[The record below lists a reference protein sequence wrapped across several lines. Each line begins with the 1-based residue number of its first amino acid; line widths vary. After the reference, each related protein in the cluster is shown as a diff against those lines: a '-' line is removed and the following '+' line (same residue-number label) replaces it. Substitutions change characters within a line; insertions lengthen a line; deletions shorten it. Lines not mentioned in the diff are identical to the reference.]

1 MSNAAEKL
9 DTPQPYASELIE
21 LNDVEKQLAEL
32 RAKHGA
38 VPDYATKEGYAR
50 GKASIKELTSYRT
63 GTDKARLAITKPHR
77 EFIDQVNQY
86 AKGLIAEI
94 EKLEAPHRDAKK
106 EVDEAE
112 KRKKEERIARLR
124 EKLNKEVTAFLDTA
138 VGMDSSGLAD
148 LIDAAEA
155 IDTEGYFDI
164 TKEAEDEKAR
174 VVASLRDKH
183 ATALERERIEAE
195 RAELERQRAELERL
209 RAAQAP
215 TEADAPASGDVT
227 TAGGTV
233 FSQEDPDDWEGLGN
247 ALQDAPAADPYGE
260 MLEDLQTVAGLDASQ
275 AVEVASAVQRNGIRH
290 LTFNMGG

>member
-1 MSNAAEKL
+1 MSNAAKKL
-9 DTPQPYASELIE
+9 DTPQPYAAELIE

-32 RAKHGA
+32 RAKHGT
-38 VPDYATKEGYAR
+38 VPDYATKEGYAH

-86 AKGLIAEI
+86 AKSLIAEI
-94 EKLEAPHRDAKK
+94 EKLEAPHRDAKQ

-124 EKLNKEVTAFLDTA
+124 EKLAKEITSYLDTA
-138 VGMDSSGLAD
+138 MGLDSPGLAE

-155 IDTEGYFDI
+155 IDTENYFDV

-174 VVASLRDKH
+174 VLRELRDQH
-183 ATALERERIEAE
+183 NLAQERERLAAE
-195 RAELERQRAELERL
+195 RAELERQKAELERL
-209 RAAQAP
+209 KAQHTPAELAP
-215 TEADAPASGDVT
+215 GEVA

-233 FSQEDPDDWEGLGN
+233 FGQEDLDDWEGAGQTLE
-247 ALQDAPAADPYGE
+247 DVPPADPFGDA
-260 MLEDLQTVAGLDASQ
+260 LEDLQGLGLDPSQ
-275 AVEVASAVQRNGIRH
+275 AVDVLSAIQRGDVRH
-290 LTFNMGG
+290 IAFHR